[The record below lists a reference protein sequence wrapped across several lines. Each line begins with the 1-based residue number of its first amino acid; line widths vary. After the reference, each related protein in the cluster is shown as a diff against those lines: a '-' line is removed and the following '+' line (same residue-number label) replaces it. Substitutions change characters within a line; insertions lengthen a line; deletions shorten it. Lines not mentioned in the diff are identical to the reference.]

1 MTKSPFEKLVAAGN
15 ISLFSV
21 VEIFEQ
27 IPAKG
32 ELMSLTC
39 AFLWSLSVMFFRKA
53 GERIPAFTLN
63 FFKNSMVLLLFL
75 PTAFFMGQLYL
86 PENLPS
92 RDWYILMISGVIGI
106 CLADYLFFKALN
118 LLGAG
123 RNAIVGCSYCLFVI
137 LFSFFLLGEI
147 PSWVHFA
154 GAGLVI
160 LGIVLASLGYSG
172 GSTSGTDLTVGIL
185 WGVLSMAFT
194 ALGVIL
200 VKPLMSET
208 GSSMPVVQVAVFR
221 LASGLAGSFLFLC
234 VTGRVRSTFGAL
246 QRDFPWKPF
255 LIASFIGGYLAMF
268 IWLGGYKY
276 ADASIASVLNQTS
289 TLFTVLLAAVFLKER
304 LTPGKCF
311 GALMAFVGVVIIF
324 LLVP

>member
-1 MTKSPFEKLVAAGN
+1 MIKSPFEKSVVAGN
-15 ISLFSV
+15 INLFSV
-21 VEIFEQ
+21 IEIFEQ

-39 AFLWSLSVMFFRKA
+39 ALLWSVSVMFFRKA

-86 PENLPS
+86 PENLLP
-92 RDWYILMISGVIGI
+92 RDWYILMISGIIGI

-147 PSWVHFA
+147 PSWVHFV

-160 LGIVLASLGYSG
+160 LGIVLASLGSSG
-172 GSTSGTDLTVGIL
+172 VSTSGTDLTLGIL
-185 WGVLSMAFT
+185 LGVLSMAFT
-194 ALGVIL
+194 AFGVIL

-208 GSSMPVVQVAVFR
+208 GPSMPVVQVAVVR
-221 LASGLAGSFLFLC
+221 LASGLAGSFFFLC
-234 VTGRVRSTFGAL
+234 VTGRVRTTIGAL
-246 QRDFPWKPF
+246 RQGFPWQPF
-255 LIASFIGGYLAMF
+255 LIASFVGGYLAMF

-311 GALMAFVGVVIIF
+311 GALIAFAGVGIIF